1 MYRRFIVL
9 PMREQNILPRE
20 KPGTPLHTFLNP
32 LRPNGLGVW
41 ASTQRKDGKT
51 TMGKHKQ
58 FHDIRNSK
66 KFLSHGVRKGM
77 GPFGFAPCKKKTAP
91 DAVNIKSGKVELVNT
106 PASTS
111 ILPDGQED
119 CKR

>member
-1 MYRRFIVL
+1 MNIEKQIKDLAARYADCGIDGAVI
-9 PMREQNILPRE
+9 REM
-20 KPGTPLHTFLNP
+20 
-32 LRPNGLGVW
+32 
-41 ASTQRKDGKT
+41 
-51 TMGKHKQ
+51 MGKHKQ

-77 GPFGFAPCKKKTAP
+77 GPFGFAPRKKKTAP
-91 DAVNIKSGKVELVNT
+91 DAANIKSGKAELVNT
-106 PASTS
+106 PASAS